1 MASNKFYRIGDK
13 SDQREKSIGKSG
25 GLENNIL
32 KPNNNDICPCGVK
45 YPHILKNGNNEYS
58 IIHLRKKYK
67 HCCRNKKIFIKNDKL
82 K

>member
-1 MASNKFYRIGDK
+1 MASNKFYRIGYKLDP
-13 SDQREKSIGKSG
+13 REKSIGKSG

-32 KPNNNDICPCGVK
+32 KPNNNDLCPCGVT
-45 YPHILKNGNNEYS
+45 YPHIFKSGNNEHFT
-58 IIHLRKKYK
+58 IPLRKKYK